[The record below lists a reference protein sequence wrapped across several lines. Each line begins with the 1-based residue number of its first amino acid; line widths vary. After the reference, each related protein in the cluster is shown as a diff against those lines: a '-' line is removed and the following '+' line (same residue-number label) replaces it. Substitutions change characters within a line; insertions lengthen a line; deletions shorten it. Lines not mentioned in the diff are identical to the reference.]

1 MTSTMREGLDR
12 AATATGPASASSR
25 GAAPEFH
32 RWLSRTTSVLGRL
45 GVWVRLWLSTVLVG
59 LMPCAL
65 AHRRHPRAANT
76 GATR

>member
-45 GVWVRLWLSTVLVG
+45 GLWVRLW
-59 LMPCAL
+59 
-65 AHRRHPRAANT
+65 
-76 GATR
+76 

>member
-12 AATATGPASASSR
+12 AATATGPGSASSR

-45 GVWVRLWLSTVLVG
+45 GFWVRLWSIAVLVG
-59 LMPCAL
+59 LIPGAL
-65 AHRRHPRAANT
+65 SHRRHPRAANT